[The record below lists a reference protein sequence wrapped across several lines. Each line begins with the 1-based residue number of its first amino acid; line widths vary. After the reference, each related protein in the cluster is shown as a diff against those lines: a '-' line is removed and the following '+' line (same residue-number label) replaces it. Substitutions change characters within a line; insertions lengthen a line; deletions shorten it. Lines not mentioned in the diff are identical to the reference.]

1 MQIKS
6 QLVFS
11 SRLIIT
17 HVNTDADIIINIRI
31 DMTLGV
37 SVLIGIIF
45 IFLIWRNKMTHRSLY
60 RIMNTAA
67 AAFVRCSS

>member
-45 IFLIWRNKMTHRSLY
+45 ISFNLEQ
-60 RIMNTAA
+60 
-67 AAFVRCSS
+67 